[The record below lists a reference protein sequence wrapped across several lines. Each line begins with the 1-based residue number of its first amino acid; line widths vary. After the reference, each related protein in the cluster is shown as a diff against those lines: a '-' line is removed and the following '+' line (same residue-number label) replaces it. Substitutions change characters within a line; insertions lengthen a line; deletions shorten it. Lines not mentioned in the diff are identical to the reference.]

1 MFTASATPQPLYNG
15 MDQRKKERKHQ
26 IQFEEEN
33 PSKIA
38 EQLVIPDD
46 LGSSPIHDMPEDEAE
61 SATTY
66 APENLDTY
74 FNPNNLSN
82 IFLPDNQH
90 SHQGL
95 QRDEFNNFSPMQ
107 LAQKMDT
114 PSTPPPLH

>member
-66 APENLDTY
+66 APEKFGHLFQSKQFVEY
-74 FNPNNLSN
+74 F
-82 IFLPDNQH
+82 
-90 SHQGL
+90 
-95 QRDEFNNFSPMQ
+95 
-107 LAQKMDT
+107 
-114 PSTPPPLH
+114 PSR